1 MSCAP
6 SAAGGG
12 GGRGAGAA
20 SAAPGSYVVKLSVG
34 GKEYAKTVQV
44 LEDRWMNER

>member
-12 GGRGAGAA
+12 GRGGAGS
-20 SAAPGSYVVKLSVG
+20 SATPGSYVVKLSVG
-34 GKEYAKTVQV
+34 GKEYTKSVQV